1 MVKFSCK
8 RKKNYYG
15 PGGEKAHMSPKRQGS
30 HRVENK
36 TLFNVRIYVDI
47 SQGVTACL
55 LGTRFV
61 SSFSD
66 AWSQTLK
73 RVIFRPLFLCLCS
86 RILWLICSL
95 FLA

>member
-8 RKKNYYG
+8 RKKNYYD
-15 PGGEKAHMSPKRQGS
+15 PGGEKTHMSPKSQGS
-30 HRVENK
+30 HKNE
-36 TLFNVRIYVDI
+36 TLFNIRIYVDI
-47 SQGVTACL
+47 SQSVTACL
-55 LGTRFV
+55 LGARFV
-61 SSFSD
+61 YSFSD
-66 AWSQTLK
+66 AWSQTIK